1 MIGILVTGHGKFAS
15 GLLSSL
21 KLIAGEQEK
30 IIGIDFLEEHG
41 TEILR
46 ENLKD
51 ALKSLGDEVLVLAD
65 LAGGSPY
72 MNAVMMKQDL
82 KNKKVEVVSG
92 VNLPMLLEIALGR
105 EDTNIL
111 NLAKNAEIAGKDSI
125 SVFKFKDKKD
135 EIIEDG
141 I

>member
-21 KLIAGEQEK
+21 KLIAGEHEK

>member
-21 KLIAGEQEK
+21 KLIAGEQEN

-41 TEILR
+41 TEMLLG
-46 ENLKD
+46 NLKD
-51 ALKSLGDEVLVLAD
+51 AIESLGDKVLVLAD

-72 MNAVMMKQDL
+72 MNAVIIKLEM
-82 KNKKVEVVSG
+82 KNKEVEVISG
-92 VNLPMLLEIALGR
+92 ANLPMLLEIALGKS
-105 EDTNIL
+105 ETNIL
-111 NLAKNAEIAGKDSI
+111 DLAKNAEIAGKNSI
-125 SVFKFKDKKD
+125 GIFKFEDKKD